1 MPEAFPGMLVPLPGM
16 LVPLPGMLAL
26 RRVTQT
32 TFLVTFSPLRA
43 MRTQKPRA
51 RLLRREEATMFRQD
65 GARPARTMAMV
76 CTALGLA
83 AMIVAPLARTATA
96 TTPTAT
102 PTATAAPTATAI
114 PTATPTP
121 AATVAEQPPAR
132 RHAPESPAWEDA
144 EAFAGKAFVYPPQGA
159 DGTTPPRP
167 VTVMLHGMCGHP
179 QSACA
184 PFVDVS
190 TSRGWLVCPRAEDA
204 CGGGTRWR
212 LHGPDD
218 GQLVEG
224 SVRALVRSHEGEVD
238 ASAPRVIVGF
248 SLGGIAAVQIAQ
260 GTTGRYAGLVV
271 VASLVHPDAAALKKA
286 GVKRVVLAAGDLD
299 MTSAPLQEDARTL
312 QAQGVP
318 TRFVSLGKF
327 GHGYPADME
336 ERMREPMTW
345 VAGAGEKA
353 AVASGG

>member
-1 MPEAFPGMLVPLPGM
+1 ML
-16 LVPLPGMLAL
+16 
-26 RRVTQT
+26 
-32 TFLVTFSPLRA
+32 
-43 MRTQKPRA
+43 
-51 RLLRREEATMFRQD
+51 RED
-65 GARPARTMAMV
+65 GARRARTMAMV
-76 CTALGLA
+76 CTALGIA
-83 AMIVAPLARTATA
+83 AMIAAPLARTATA
-96 TTPTAT
+96 TTPGASPAPVTTAT
-102 PTATAAPTATAI
+102 IAA
-114 PTATPTP
+114 
-121 AATVAEQPPAR
+121 AATVAEQPAAR
-132 RHAPESPAWEDA
+132 SRVPETPAWEDA
-144 EAFAGKAFVYPPQGA
+144 EAFAGKAFVYPPRGG
-159 DGTTPPRP
+159 DGTEAPRP

-190 TSRGWLVCPRAEDA
+190 TSRGWLVCPRGEDA

-238 ASAPRVIVGF
+238 AGAPRIIVGF

-260 GTTGRYAGLVV
+260 GTVGKYVGLVV
-271 VASLVHPDAAALKKA
+271 VASQVHPDAAALKKA

-312 QAQGVP
+312 ASQGVS
-318 TRFVSLGKF
+318 TRFVSLGKY
-327 GHGYPADME
+327 GHGYPPDME

-345 VAGAGEKA
+345 VAESDKP
-353 AVASGG
+353 AVAGGT